1 MAETTGKKHPTAFP
15 KGRSGNPKGRPK
27 GAKNKATLAAQALL
41 DGEAEGLT
49 RKAVELA
56 LAGDITALRLCLDR
70 IAPPKREAAVS
81 VELPPI
87 KSAADL
93 PAAVVALLAAVAGG
107 QITPSEGER
116 LARLVGEAGRA
127 LELADI
133 ETRLA
138 ALEANNA

>member
-1 MAETTGKKHPTAFP
+1 MTEKTAKKHPAAFP
-15 KGRSGNPKGRPK
+15 KGKSGNPKGRPK
-27 GAKNKATLAAQALL
+27 GALNKATLAVQSLL

-56 LAGDITALRLCLDR
+56 LQGDITALRLCLDR
-70 IAPPKREAAVS
+70 IAPPKRESHVS

-93 PAAVVALLAAVAGG
+93 PAAVAALLAAVAGG
-107 QITPSEGER
+107 QITPGEGER